1 MFGKLLDPEGPLNRI
16 ADMIIGS
23 FLVGLFTVLCSI
35 PLITAGTA
43 FTAGYYAMAKSVRHH
58 EGYVWK
64 EYFRSFAKNIKQGL
78 ALGTGYV
85 IAALVIVFDF
95 VYLKERTDSFGNTM
109 FMILIVVTLVWLMT
123 FFFVFFELSRFDRK
137 GFDILR
143 FGVITA
149 FRHFVSS
156 IGIVLMFGIS
166 FLLVYLMPWGFA
178 LFPGFAFFGATF
190 LMERVMRKYMP
201 AFEEGSEEAEKWYN
215 KKI

>member
-1 MFGKLLDPEGPLNRI
+1 MFGRLLDPEGPLNRI
-16 ADMIIGS
+16 ADLIIGA

-35 PLITAGTA
+35 PIITIGNA
-43 FTAGYYAMAKSVRHH
+43 FTSGYYAMAKSVRHH

-64 EYFRSFAKNIKQGL
+64 EYFRSFARNIRQGL
-78 ALGTGYV
+78 ALGIGYV
-85 IAALVIVFDF
+85 VAALVIVFDF
-95 VYLKERTDSFGNTM
+95 MYLKERTDSFGDTM
-109 FMILIVVTLVWLMT
+109 YAILLVVALVWLMT

-137 GFDILR
+137 GFDILK

-149 FRHFVSS
+149 FRHFPSS
-156 IGIVLMFGIS
+156 IAIVLMFALS

-178 LFPGFAFFGATF
+178 LFPGFAFWGATF

-215 KKI
+215 KKL

>member
-64 EYFRSFAKNIKQGL
+64 EYFRSFARNIRQGL
-78 ALGTGYV
+78 GLGTGYV

-95 VYLKERTDSFGNTM
+95 VYLKERTDSFGDAM
-109 FMILIVVTLVWLMT
+109 FMIL
-123 FFFVFFELSRFDRK
+123 
-137 GFDILR
+137 DILK

-156 IGIVLMFGIS
+156 IGIVLIFAIS

-178 LFPGFAFFGATF
+178 LFPGFAFYGATF

-215 KKI
+215 KKL

>member
-1 MFGKLLDPEGPLNRI
+1 MNRI
-16 ADMIIGS
+16 ADMIIGA

-35 PLITAGTA
+35 PLITMGNA

-64 EYFRSFAKNIKQGL
+64 EYFRSFARNIRQGL

-95 VYLKERTDSFGNTM
+95 MYLKERTDSFGDTM
-109 FMILIVVTLVWLMT
+109 YAILLVVTLVWLMT

-137 GFDILR
+137 GFDILK

-149 FRHFVSS
+149 FRHFPSS
-156 IGIVLMFGIS
+156 IAIVLMFALS

-178 LFPGFAFFGATF
+178 LFPGFAFWGATF

-215 KKI
+215 KKL

>member
-1 MFGKLLDPEGPLNRI
+1 MFGKLLDPEGPLNRL
-16 ADMIIGS
+16 ADLIIGA

-35 PLITAGTA
+35 PIITAGNA
-43 FTAGYYAMAKSVRHH
+43 FSAGYYAMAKSVRHH

-64 EYFRSFAKNIKQGL
+64 EYFRSFARNIKQGL
-78 ALGTGYV
+78 VLGTGYV

-95 VYLKERTDSFGNTM
+95 MYLKERTDSFGDVM
-109 FMILIVVTLVWLMT
+109 YAILLVVALVWMIT

-137 GFDILR
+137 GFDILK

-149 FRHFVSS
+149 FRHFLSS
-156 IGIVLMFGIS
+156 MAIVLMFGLS
-166 FLLVYLMPWGFA
+166 FFLVYLMPWGFA
-178 LFPGFAFFGATF
+178 LFPGFAFWGATF

-215 KKI
+215 KKL